1 VSTQSSVW
9 CVVNSD
15 GVQDKI
21 NEMIDAG
28 MFFEATSLNDQLFA
42 ISDKINSLISERGGT
57 VRLTT
62 YSRQV
67 LEMPVT
73 VAEELP
79 LILAGYKDVFTT
91 KMSVG
96 MGLTPNEAVMAAKK
110 SVLTNQIEL
119 FDPEDS
125 FIKEMKKSIEIGE
138 EIFQPN
144 LSDRTNPEPP
154 KPTKDKK
161 DFGNYVPGLDINQ
174 SIQADSQIVN
184 GVLQQLMGPAQ
195 QMQQQAQQQ
204 MQQQAQ
210 QQPGSLLE
218 AMSGDQKKTD
228 KPVSHID
235 QKEQDKEEQKEAAPK
250 KESEEKKPEEDKED
264 DSNNKIGKLLD
275 NIQQK
280 LPQIMDLKTKD
291 PAAFKQSMSL
301 VHKLLDMA
309 KKDRIKKGEI
319 LTDELNKALRLKLPP
334 GSVKGRKKKVV
345 INGKA
350 VWRSVASGQVAD
362 PTTGQAISV
371 VSHNAAADDGK
382 IGTVAEKK

>member
-1 VSTQSSVW
+1 
-9 CVVNSD
+9 
-15 GVQDKI
+15 
-21 NEMIDAG
+21 
-28 MFFEATSLNDQLFA
+28 
-42 ISDKINSLISERGGT
+42 
-57 VRLTT
+57 
-62 YSRQV
+62 
-67 LEMPVT
+67 
-73 VAEELP
+73 
-79 LILAGYKDVFTT
+79 
-91 KMSVG
+91 
-96 MGLTPNEAVMAAKK
+96 
-110 SVLTNQIEL
+110 
-119 FDPEDS
+119 
-125 FIKEMKKSIEIGE
+125 
-138 EIFQPN
+138 
-144 LSDRTNPEPP
+144 
-154 KPTKDKK
+154 
-161 DFGNYVPGLDINQ
+161 
-174 SIQADSQIVN
+174 
-184 GVLQQLMGPAQ
+184 
-195 QMQQQAQQQ
+195 